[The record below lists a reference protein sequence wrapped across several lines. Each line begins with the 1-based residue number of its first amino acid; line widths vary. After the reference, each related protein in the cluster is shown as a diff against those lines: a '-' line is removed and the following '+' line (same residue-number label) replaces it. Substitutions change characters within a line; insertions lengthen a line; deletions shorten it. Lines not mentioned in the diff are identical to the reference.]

1 MIVLCPN
8 CGAEVPV
15 HGLGRKRLDI
25 PLKNICE
32 ALRSHRGMSPAAREL
47 GCSQGYIYNSL
58 KAAGLKLSDVLKN
71 TSQRQDGV
79 IDPQ

>member
-15 HGLGRKRLDI
+15 HGLGRKKLDI
-25 PLKNICE
+25 PLINICE
-32 ALRSHRGMSPAAREL
+32 ALKVNGSVAAAAREL

-58 KAAGLKLSDVLKN
+58 KASGLKIRDVLKK
-71 TSQRQDGV
+71 TGQKWHGQ
-79 IDPQ
+79 PQ